1 MTVAF
6 LSRSGDKGDAPG
18 DSASAACVAPACPAP
33 VPRRPQGVAAAR
45 GSRFWA
51 LAGDSSDEED
61 EPSSL
66 ISPGLSLRPT
76 PATVSDFVSE
86 ALANPS
92 ASFVRVGRRKRPTF
106 APGGRGPRWL
116 SLSLSG
122 ERRRQVP
129 VSPPRCSGGSL
140 AGVARTVVPASVPG
154 PPPSLPR
161 ASSLVLARPAPAS
174 AAVLDPAPAEP
185 QIQICFRPPVIPVSG
200 RSRWMGPTCRGSG
213 PFQMVGACRGS
224 SPFWLLGRPDW
235 PASGPEGAYLSGFG
249 NRSERIPPL

>member
-6 LSRSGDKGDAPG
+6 LSRSGDKGDAQG
-18 DSASAACVAPACPAP
+18 DSASAVCVAPACPAL
-33 VPRRPQGVAAAR
+33 VPRRPLGVAAAR

-61 EPSSL
+61 EPSSPT
-66 ISPGLSLRPT
+66 SQGLAPRPT

-92 ASFVRVGRRKRPTF
+92 ASFVRAGRRKRPTF
-106 APGGRGPRWL
+106 APGGRAPRWL

-140 AGVARTVVPASVPG
+140 AGMARMVVPASVSG
-154 PPPSLPR
+154 PPPPLPR
-161 ASSLVLARPAPAS
+161 AASPVLARPAPAS
-174 AAVLDPAPAEP
+174 AAVLDPAPAAAPDPDLLPAPGRPGQRQEP
-185 QIQICFRPPVIPVSG
+185 LDGPHVSG
-200 RSRWMGPTCRGSG
+200 SR

-224 SPFWLLGRPDW
+224 SPFRLLGRPV
-235 PASGPEGAYLSGFG
+235 
-249 NRSERIPPL
+249 